1 MKIEGEILHK
11 ALASL
16 KSTYDTVCKA
26 VAPHHDHVN
35 GLEELNSIKPDVL
48 SAIDNIYQ
56 LRAKD
61 RHRDRTQR
69 LVYDNIS
76 KIAQSIARFA
86 SQFDSTYQVLLP
98 AFMTAESAKA
108 MLPTH
113 AKAVANKERSRSDAS
128 QNAANESVILMSVV
142 LLTLY
147 LVRDPQL
154 SRESRLA
161 LTLQDLH
168 YGMK

>member
-86 SQFDSTYQVLLP
+86 SHAPYSCQSCCKQR
-98 AFMTAESAKA
+98 AFKIG
-108 MLPTH
+108 
-113 AKAVANKERSRSDAS
+113 R
-128 QNAANESVILMSVV
+128 
-142 LLTLY
+142 LTKC
-147 LVRDPQL
+147 
-154 SRESRLA
+154 S
-161 LTLQDLH
+161 
-168 YGMK
+168 K

>member
-86 SQFDSTYQVLLP
+86 
-98 AFMTAESAKA
+98 K
-108 MLPTH
+108 
-113 AKAVANKERSRSDAS
+113 RSRSDAS